1 MAGRERPGLAVPI
14 ALALAPTHRAAA
26 SHAGVASSATRRNTH
41 THTASDECWSAC
53 VVFPLSILLRCRV
66 LWCAGFVV
74 CFHSCSPN
82 ENRRRRGARGRGG
95 SSTGHA
101 IKRFNSFSRACDG
114 LCLSVWSF
122 SGRWVWFRP
131 SKAATWA
138 ASVRG
143 QGGSLCQGGRW
154 MPCQCSTFTGMRD
167 LRESNN
173 LQKRINS
180 GIYTISIPYK

>member
-66 LWCAGFVV
+66 LCVWCAGFVV

-82 ENRRRRGARGRGG
+82 ENRRRRGARGRGSRRRILFG
-95 SSTGHA
+95 WLQLERRPTPCWRGCQPAAAGGLPPAHAFGRASPREQRCGGCVRSVHACFPDTSSA
-101 IKRFNSFSRACDG
+101 SRAWLAWGEPSCFSAGSRTRGGDG
-114 LCLSVWSF
+114 
-122 SGRWVWFRP
+122 
-131 SKAATWA
+131 
-138 ASVRG
+138 
-143 QGGSLCQGGRW
+143 
-154 MPCQCSTFTGMRD
+154 
-167 LRESNN
+167 
-173 LQKRINS
+173 
-180 GIYTISIPYK
+180 